1 MSQEPL
7 YLPSNSELRV
17 SIWRQTDG
25 KKVWYEWLAESFLPI
40 SSQVSDPLKNIGETT
55 LVKIGQTSLHNPN
68 GRSSW
73 IGL

>member
-1 MSQEPL
+1 M
-7 YLPSNSELRV
+7 PSNSELHV

-40 SSQVSDPLKNIGETT
+40 ISQASGTPEDTGEITP
-55 LVKIGQTSLHNPN
+55 VKIGQTSLHNPN